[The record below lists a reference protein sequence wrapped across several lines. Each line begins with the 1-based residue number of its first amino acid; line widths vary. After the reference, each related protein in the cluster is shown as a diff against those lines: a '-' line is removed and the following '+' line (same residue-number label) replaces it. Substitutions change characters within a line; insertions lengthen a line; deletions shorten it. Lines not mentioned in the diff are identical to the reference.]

1 MIQNRKFGTIAAMLV
16 GACLI
21 IFGAGSYILSR
32 SLNES
37 ATTAGNS
44 ASAPNSPGRIN
55 EQPARDQGTP
65 RKPPLQD
72 TNVPPAGRPSP

>member
-1 MIQNRKFGTIAAMLV
+1 MTDRKIV
-16 GACLI
+16 GIVVAFLGICMVL
-21 IFGAGSYILSR
+21 FAAGSFIVGH
-32 SLNES
+32 SLNQA
-37 ATTAGNS
+37 ATTVGNS

-72 TNVPPAGRPSP
+72 TNVPPAGGR

>member
-1 MIQNRKFGTIAAMLV
+1 MNRKLTTLLAVFV
-16 GACLI
+16 GICFV
-21 IFGAGSYILSR
+21 IFIAGSYIVSH
-32 SLNES
+32 SLNEAAS
-37 ATTAGNS
+37 TTGNS

-72 TNVPPAGRPSP
+72 TNVPPPGGGPRP

>member
-1 MIQNRKFGTIAAMLV
+1 MTQNQKLATYLAAFV
-16 GACLI
+16 GACLVAFI
-21 IFGAGSYILSR
+21 AGSYLVSH
-32 SLNES
+32 SLNEAA
-37 ATTAGNS
+37 ATVGNS

-72 TNVPPAGRPSP
+72 TNIPPAGNR

>member
-1 MIQNRKFGTIAAMLV
+1 MTQNRKLGTIAAV
-16 GACLI
+16 FIGACLI
-21 IFGAGSYILSR
+21 LFAVGSIIISH
-32 SLNES
+32 SLNEA
-37 ATTAGNS
+37 ATTVGNS

-72 TNVPPAGRPSP
+72 TNVPPAGGPRP